1 MASYQQ
7 YICMGNLT
15 RNPETRM
22 TSQGMMVTEFA
33 VAVNI
38 GTKDKPDTF
47 FAEIIAFGKLAE
59 QVSTYL
65 RKGNQA
71 FVVGKLKEDR
81 WTDAQGQKKSR
92 IRIYADTVRFPS
104 YSKEEQ
110 PTNQSQEAFNP
121 NPFAQQVTAQQ
132 VATPPMPPPPQFAEP
147 TQEEIPF

>member
-1 MASYQQ
+1 MASFQQ

-22 TSQGMMVTEFA
+22 TSAGMMVTEFA

-81 WTDAQGQKKSR
+81 WTDQQGQKKSR

-104 YSKEEQ
+104 YSKDEQ
-110 PTNQSQEAFNP
+110 QTTPTQEAFNP
-121 NPFAQQVTAQQ
+121 NPFAQQ

-147 TQEEIPF
+147 MQEEIPF

>member
-22 TSQGMMVTEFA
+22 TSQGMMVTEFS

-92 IRIYADTVRFPS
+92 IRVYADTVRFPS

-110 PTNQSQEAFNP
+110 HTTQSQEAFNP
-121 NPFAQQVTAQQ
+121 NPFAQQVAAQPT
-132 VATPPMPPPPQFAEP
+132 TPPMPPPPQFAEP
-147 TQEEIPF
+147 MQEEIPF